1 MGKNKKDFFSKSG
14 RAGRAEGLKE
24 ESGER
29 RWCYCAFFG
38 SATIITAI
46 LGVNYAFRAAN
57 AHKINKDFGLGLFM
71 PYDWCAVPGWE
82 QDPSLSLQEQISIIA
97 DRDAFCSIT
106 TRDRKTGQE
115 RGNCEGGTRWT
126 TAFTYNAIVLF
137 LMSLNFVMMT
147 FGAFFWTPRLIGTIC
162 NFCCSCCHIAGWA
175 TALGYGA
182 SPMGRWCA
190 MNIIGN
196 QYKGNASLFD
206 LMGDSSKYFSD
217 QMSYKKDQLLLLV
230 IGAIQLAFWVLQC
243 YCCWLPLY
251 WTPSKEAPA
260 VVVHVHHHHTVPSTL
275 PYQPET
281 VVIVPERSNL
291 K

>member
-82 QDPSLSLQEQISIIA
+82 QDPSLSLQDQISIIA

-126 TAFTYNAIVLF
+126 TVFTYNAIVLL

-147 FGAFFWTPRLIGTIC
+147 FGAFYWTPRYIGTISNC
-162 NFCCSCCHIAGWA
+162 FCSCFHIAGWA
-175 TALGYGA
+175 TALGYGL

-196 QYKGNASLFD
+196 QYNGGASLLD
-206 LMGDSSKYFSD
+206 SMGDPSKYFSD
-217 QMSYKKDQLLLLV
+217 ESSYKKDQIFLLV
-230 IGAIQLAFWVLQC
+230 CGAIQLAFWVVQC
-243 YCCWLPLY
+243 CCCWLPLH
-251 WTPSKEAPA
+251 WTPLKETPA
-260 VVVHVHHHHTVPSTL
+260 KVHQHH
-275 PYQPET
+275 EA
-281 VVIVPERSNL
+281 
-291 K
+291 